1 MVLFY
6 EELSSHEA
14 RTFAIKARLSPSAD
28 RKLLKILISFVFR
41 FFAIMQDNVLAKVTN
56 SQPEGQLQEFIISPD
71 LLYERNL
78 EIMNNSGFFKIH
90 IAILHKL

>member
-6 EELSSHEA
+6 EELFSKEA

-28 RKLLKILISFVFR
+28 RKLLKILRSSVLK

-56 SQPEGQLQEFIISPD
+56 SQPDGHSQEFIISP
-71 LLYERNL
+71 
-78 EIMNNSGFFKIH
+78 I
-90 IAILHKL
+90 